1 MRRTAL
7 TAVAPRRVAAVA
19 AVITGLA
26 ITGMAV
32 SGHPA
37 RSAVP
42 SGSPTYYADIEG
54 SSVVVIRATATGKV
68 TGTYAA
74 TGGSIGALTAAR
86 DDRTLYFVED
96 AQFRATIKRFRIAA
110 SGKITGL
117 VPVRGGTIDTDGGVV
132 DSAAVSPDGSRLA
145 VGEFFNPSPVGGGGP
160 VADLIVINLHTGKQT
175 VWQGI
180 RKKNWP
186 VSIPSVSWTPDG
198 RSVVYLLQ
206 WCSSGLAGT
215 DTCLT
220 PGVQYAEVWSL
231 DARSHGGA
239 LASNSHRLLA
249 QSARY
254 PVIQQALAASRGG
267 AVIVMVLSGKLG
279 THLAIGLVSVP
290 SGRTL
295 AMLYRGVAGEAASSS
310 LSADDSR
317 TYLLLADGFG
327 AHHGWI
333 HGGHL
338 HLLPP
343 TNGDGEPMA
352 W

>member
-7 TAVAPRRVAAVA
+7 TALAPRRTAAVA
-19 AVITGLA
+19 AVIAGLA

-32 SGHPA
+32 PGHPA
-37 RSAVP
+37 GTAVP
-42 SGSPTYYADIEG
+42 SGPPRYYADIEG
-54 SSVVVIRATATGKV
+54 GVVIRATATGRV
-68 TGTYAA
+68 TGTYTYTAGA
-74 TGGSIGALTAAR
+74 IEALTAAR
-86 DDRTLYFVED
+86 DDRTFYFVED
-96 AQFRATIKRFRIAA
+96 AQSTATVKTFRITA

-117 VPVRGGTIDTDGGVV
+117 ASVRGGTISTHGGVV
-132 DSAAVSPDGSRLA
+132 DSIAVSPDGSRLA
-145 VGEFFNPSPVGGGGP
+145 AGEFTDPSPGGGGGP
-160 VADLIVINLHTGKQT
+160 VADLIVINLRTGKQT

-206 WCSSGLAGT
+206 WCSSGLEGT
-215 DTCLT
+215 DTCIT

-231 DARSHGGA
+231 DTSTHGGA
-239 LASNSHRLLA
+239 LASDGHRLLA

-254 PVIQQALAASRGG
+254 PVIQQALASWRGG
-267 AVIVMVLSGKLG
+267 TVIVMALSGKL
-279 THLAIGLVSVP
+279 HADLAIDLVSVP
-290 SGRTL
+290 AGKTL
-295 AMLYRGVAGEAASSS
+295 TVLYHGVAGEAAASS
-310 LSADDSR
+310 LSADGSR

>member
-1 MRRTAL
+1 M
-7 TAVAPRRVAAVA
+7 
-19 AVITGLA
+19 
-26 ITGMAV
+26 
-32 SGHPA
+32 
-37 RSAVP
+37 
-42 SGSPTYYADIEG
+42 
-54 SSVVVIRATATGKV
+54 VIRATATGRV
-68 TGTYAA
+68 IGTYVYSAGA
-74 TGGSIGALTAAR
+74 IDALTAAR
-86 DDRTLYFVED
+86 DDRTFYFVED
-96 AQFRATIKRFRIAA
+96 SAFTETIKTFRITA

-117 VPVRGGTIDTDGGVV
+117 ASVRGGTITQGGIV
-132 DSAAVSPDGSRLA
+132 DSIAVSPDGSRLA
-145 VGEFFNPSPVGGGGP
+145 AGEFFDPSPGGGGGP

-175 VWQGI
+175 VWPGI

-206 WCSSGLAGT
+206 WCSRGLEGT
-215 DTCLT
+215 DTCF

-231 DARSHGGA
+231 NASSRGGA
-239 LASNSHRLLA
+239 LASHGHRLLA

-254 PVIQQALAASRGG
+254 PLIQQVLASGRSG
-267 AVIVMVLSGKLG
+267 AVIVMALSGKHQ
-279 THLAIGLVSVP
+279 THLAIDLVSVP
-290 SGRTL
+290 AGKTL
-295 AMLYRGVAGEAASSS
+295 TVLYSGVAGEAAGSS
-310 LSADDSR
+310 LSADGSR